1 VSSTL
6 GRVDGRDRI
15 VTALTRLGAASRAE
29 LARTTALAP
38 STVSAIVAD
47 LMDEGLVVQQDEPS
61 VPAGG
66 AKGGRPATLLVL
78 HRSAGVVVGIDFGK
92 RHLRVAVA
100 DLSHTLLAE
109 SVEAV
114 DADRPAAEGIE
125 TAVGLIRQALAEAAA
140 ETSQVVGV
148 GMGLPG
154 PVHFPGGQLGDSTIL
169 PGWVGVDAAQ
179 AMTKALGLRVEV
191 DNDANLGAVS
201 EWMWGAGRGC
211 TELAYLK
218 VATGVGAGLII
229 GGRPFS
235 GAGGTAGEIGHTV
248 IDPGGPVCRCG
259 NRGCL
264 EMLAGAQAVLDAL
277 RPAHGDGLTI
287 ARVLE
292 LARDGDPGSRRVI
305 ADAGQA
311 IGNAAATL
319 CNLLNPRRIVVG
331 GELGAAGELLLAP
344 LRQALERG
352 AIRSASQDVEVVQGA
367 LGDRAEVLG
376 ALALAL
382 RSRTQL
388 PTQAG

>member
-1 VSSTL
+1 
-6 GRVDGRDRI
+6 
-15 VTALTRLGAASRAE
+15 
-29 LARTTALAP
+29 
-38 STVSAIVAD
+38 
-47 LMDEGLVVQQDEPS
+47 
-61 VPAGG
+61 
-66 AKGGRPATLLVL
+66 
-78 HRSAGVVVGIDFGK
+78 
-92 RHLRVAVA
+92 
-100 DLSHTLLAE
+100 
-109 SVEAV
+109 
-114 DADRPAAEGIE
+114 
-125 TAVGLIRQALAEAAA
+125 
-140 ETSQVVGV
+140 
-148 GMGLPG
+148 
-154 PVHFPGGQLGDSTIL
+154 
-169 PGWVGVDAAQ
+169 
-179 AMTKALGLRVEV
+179 
-191 DNDANLGAVS
+191 
-201 EWMWGAGRGC
+201 
-211 TELAYLK
+211 
-218 VATGVGAGLII
+218 
-229 GGRPFS
+229 
-235 GAGGTAGEIGHTV
+235 
-248 IDPGGPVCRCG
+248 
-259 NRGCL
+259 
-264 EMLAGAQAVLDAL
+264 MLAGAQAILDAL